1 VNIQLKIR
9 DLFIATGGP
18 HIVVVNK
25 KDALQLGLHFGSRVR
40 LKRKNYETIAIV
52 DLSDSNYIVPEGYMG
67 LFEETQLELRACD
80 NDSVD
85 VESVPLP
92 MSVNFIKKKIRG
104 KSLLPNELYSII
116 KDLVDNKLSE
126 VEITYFVAGTYFHG
140 LSLKETIELAKALV
154 NTGQRLRLKG
164 KYIMDKHSIGGVPG
178 NRTTMIVVPIVSAAG
193 LTIPKTSSR
202 AITSPAGTADTME
215 VLAEVNLELPQM
227 ETVIA
232 KTGACMVWGGSLN
245 LAPADD
251 KIIKVEYP
259 LQLDAEGQMLASV
272 MAKKYSVSATHVLID
287 IPVGP
292 QVKVHSIKE
301 AKKLRSK
308 FVTIGK
314 SLGMKIEVYV
324 SDGRQPIGNGIGP
337 ALEARDVLYCL
348 MNDRRAPRDLLEKS
362 LIMAGRLLEMGKKA
376 KKGKGKAMAEKLLK
390 SKEAYKQM
398 IHIIRAQGE
407 RATDPDKLKLGSHT
421 YSVKASRKGKVRG
434 INNYSISQ
442 VARSAGAPL
451 DKGAGVDLHVR
462 IGHSVK
468 RGDKLFTVYAE
479 NSENLRRAR
488 HTISSSETI
497 VIK

>member
-1 VNIQLKIR
+1 MNIQLKIR

-215 VLAEVNLELPQM
+215 VLANVSFNIDKMKKIVL
-227 ETVIA
+227 
-232 KTGACMVWGGSLN
+232 KTNGCVVWGGALN

-251 KIIKVEYP
+251 KIISVEKP
-259 LQLDAEGQMLASV
+259 LGIDAESQLLASI
-272 MAKKYSVSATHVLID
+272 MSKKYSVSSSHILID
-287 IPVGP
+287 IPVGDDAK
-292 QVKVHSIKE
+292 VKNRIEALKLKRDFEIISRKLKKKIKVI
-301 AKKLRSK
+301 L
-308 FVTIGK
+308 T
-314 SLGMKIEVYV
+314 
-324 SDGRQPIGNGIGP
+324 DGTQPIGNGIGP
-337 ALEARDVLYCL
+337 ALEARDVLWL
-348 MNDRRAPRDLLEKS
+348 LRRDSRRPLDLEKKC
-362 LIMAGRLLEMGKKA
+362 IYMASIIFKLAGIKNGYRKAMEILESGKAYQKMTEIIKA
-376 KKGKGKAMAEKLLK
+376 QNGKITKPEQIKIGKYSYDMVSGKSGVVKYIDNIAVSKIARITGAPVVIVAGVYLYKHIKNNVKKGE
-390 SKEAYKQM
+390 
-398 IHIIRAQGE
+398 
-407 RATDPDKLKLGSHT
+407 
-421 YSVKASRKGKVRG
+421 
-434 INNYSISQ
+434 
-442 VARSAGAPL
+442 
-451 DKGAGVDLHVR
+451 
-462 IGHSVK
+462 
-468 RGDKLFTVYAE
+468 KLFTIYSESKERMEYAVE
-479 NSENLRRAR
+479 IGKGVSAYK
-488 HTISSSETI
+488 IG
-497 VIK
+497 